1 MGVADMVMT
10 MILLDTGMVSEVNPM
25 ARFFLFLGGL
35 HGLIGYKCTTL
46 VVASVCAQL
55 IMLQR
60 PRTGKAVLHTGI
72 WVQFVV
78 VAYSVVLLTLVDE

>member
-10 MILLDTGMVSEVNPM
+10 TILLDTGMVSECNPM

-35 HGLIGYKCTTL
+35 HGLVGYKCTTL

-60 PRTGKAVLHTGI
+60 PKTAKAVLHTAWCCLCSWTNRNHPQGR
-72 WVQFVV
+72 
-78 VAYSVVLLTLVDE
+78 E